1 MNSFFSHDTRP
12 NWAYNWCYFFAVM
25 GVLTLLTGLG
35 TLALYKKM
43 ATPLIVASLIAAGIQ
58 ATHRTLLKAPSI
70 RCHSHTQKIGHHSRQ
85 SF

>member
-58 ATHRTLLKAPSI
+58 AATAFTLFYMCRSSLQPRVSY
-70 RCHSHTQKIGHHSRQ
+70 
-85 SF
+85 